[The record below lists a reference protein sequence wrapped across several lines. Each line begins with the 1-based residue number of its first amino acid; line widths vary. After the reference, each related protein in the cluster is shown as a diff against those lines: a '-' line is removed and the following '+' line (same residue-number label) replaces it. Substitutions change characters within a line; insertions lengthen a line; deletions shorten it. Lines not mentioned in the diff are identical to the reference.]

1 MKNSFLYQLAS
12 EIVTENKVDYS
23 ESIVLV
29 PNQRAGVLLLK
40 DMNKILNRAFIAPE
54 ILTLSDVGELCS
66 SFIVAKDLTL
76 LAELYLVHLEIEK
89 QPKDFYTFQKWG
101 TQLINDFRD
110 IDTYLLDTKKVFI
123 DLENIMELE
132 GWDIDNW
139 SYANSKKLSSKQKE
153 NISFWKKLQDYYK
166 KFKQRLA
173 SKNIAYSGM
182 IMRSIVEQPE
192 SLDVFQNKQLFVA
205 GFSAIS
211 KAEEKLFIRLYEV
224 YNAKIYWDVDKFY
237 IENPIHEAGHFYRKY
252 NNKLPKI
259 NWVSDNFNSVA
270 KTIDLVSTNN
280 NYNQTVAAG
289 QIIEQYEK
297 VNSVAVVLGD
307 EDLLMPLLNNLPDTI
322 PVNITMGL
330 SLKQLNIQ
338 QLYNHLFILHENY
351 EQYNRQRFYY
361 KDVINVLD
369 NDWVDKHLLLDF
381 KQYIQKT
388 NHLFLSVEDLT
399 KVILDKNILSLFSV
413 VKQGTVL
420 IKLLLQFLLDQSL
433 DDKQNIKND
442 IQYQIVEQFEQICED
457 FFNEV
462 SPYRD
467 FIDSLK
473 NIKPLFLTKIK
484 AAKLSFVGEKTSGV
498 QIMGLLEARMLDFK
512 NIIFLSVNEGVMPS
526 SSKSNSLIPYDVRRY
541 HQIPTRKE
549 QEALFSYNFY
559 RLLQRSENVH
569 LIFTE
574 TQEENEPSRYINQL
588 RLDFKEAEHVVFKK
602 VDLTLSV
609 PSNEKVIHEVKK
621 STEMITY
628 LKSYIEKGISP
639 SALNTYLNC
648 PYDFYV
654 KYVLQIKEPK
664 EIEESADHSTF
675 GTIIHDT
682 LEYLITPYLK
692 RPLTKIDLLEC
703 LNNIDSSL
711 FDNFKTHFA
720 ETSIKSGR
728 NLLLF
733 EVAKK
738 YLEDFFKQELNIIEK
753 NVMTIHALEDT
764 LIFDGTTEEGYNY
777 KLKGKVDRFDAVN
790 GSFRVIDYK
799 TGNVNPIDISF
810 KTHELIKKPK
820 ALQLGCYGLMARQ
833 KYPNISNLQLS
844 IYSFKNAN
852 QGYMLA
858 KIDKELNFSKNELAI
873 VKENIED
880 VINEILNEKVP
891 FIHNDQSR
899 YCKFCY

>member
-1 MKNSFLYQLAS
+1 MKNSFLNQLAS
-12 EIVTENKVDYS
+12 EIVNTDKVDYS
-23 ESIVLV
+23 NTIVIV

-40 DMNKILNRAFIAPE
+40 DMHQILDKAFIAPE
-54 ILTLSDVGELCS
+54 ILTLSDVNELCS
-66 SFIVAKDLTL
+66 PFVVAKDLTL

-89 QPKDFYTFQKWG
+89 QPKDFFTFQKWG

-110 IDTYLLDTKKVFI
+110 IDTYLLDTKKVFV
-123 DLENIMELE
+123 DLENIMQLE
-132 GWDIDNW
+132 GWDIGNW
-139 SYANSKKLSSKQKE
+139 SYSNSKNLSSTQKE
-153 NISFWKKLQDYYK
+153 NISFWKKLPEYYH
-166 KFKQRLA
+166 KFKQNLSA
-173 SKNIAYSGM
+173 KNIAYSGM
-182 IMRSIVEQPE
+182 VMRYIVEHAE
-192 SLDVFQNKQLFVA
+192 SLEVFSNKEIFVA

-211 KAEEKLFIRLYEV
+211 NAEEQFFISLTKSYD
-224 YNAKIYWDVDKFY
+224 AKIYWDVDAFY
-237 IENPIHEAGHFYRKY
+237 IDNPIHEAGYFYRRYDK
-252 NNKLPKI
+252 KLPKN
-259 NWVSDNFNSVA
+259 NWVSNNFN
-270 KTIDLVSTNN
+270 TISKNIELVSTNN

-297 VNSVAVVLGD
+297 INSVAVVLGD

-369 NDWVDKHLLLDF
+369 NDWIDKHLLLDF

-388 NHLFLSVEDLT
+388 NHLFLSFEDLN
-399 KVILDKNILSLFSV
+399 KIILDENILNLFTV
-413 VKQGTVL
+413 VKQGTIL
-420 IKLLLQFLLDQSL
+420 IKLLLKFLIAQST
-433 DDKQNIKND
+433 DDNKVVKND
-442 IQYQIVEQFEQICED
+442 IKYQIVQQFEQVCNE
-457 FFNEV
+457 FFDEV
-462 SPYRD
+462 APYRD

-473 NIKPLFLTKIK
+473 NIKQLFLNQLRS
-484 AAKLSFVGEKTSGV
+484 AKLSFQGDKTSGV

-559 RLLQRSENVH
+559 RLLQRCENAH

-588 RLDFKEAEHVVFKK
+588 RLAFKEAKHVTFNKI
-602 VDLTLSV
+602 DLSLSV
-609 PSNEKVIHEVKK
+609 PSNDKAIHEVKK
-621 STEMITY
+621 TPEMLSY
-628 LKSYIEKGISP
+628 LKSYLEHGISP
-639 SALNTYLNC
+639 SALNTYLAC

-682 LEYLITPYLK
+682 LEFLITPYLK
-692 RPLTKIDLLEC
+692 RPLTKNDIAIC
-703 LNNIDSSL
+703 VKNIETAL
-711 FDNFKTHFA
+711 FDNFQTHFA

-738 YLEDFFKQELNIIEK
+738 YLEDFFDQELAIIE
-753 NVMTIHALEDT
+753 NNIMTIHALEDT
-764 LIFDGTTEEGYNY
+764 LVFDGETEQGYKY
-777 KLKGKVDRFDAVN
+777 KLKGKVDRLDSLN
-790 GSFRVIDYK
+790 GLYRVIDYK
-799 TGNVNPIDISF
+799 SGNVNNTDISF
-810 KTHELIKKPK
+810 KNHELINKPK
-820 ALQLGCYGLMARQ
+820 ALQLGCYGLMAHQ
-833 KYPNISNLQLS
+833 KYPEISSFQLS
-844 IYSFKNAN
+844 IYSFKNAK

-858 KIDKELNFSKNELAI
+858 KIDKETSFSKNELVS
-873 VKENIED
+873 VKEDVED
-880 VINEILNEKVP
+880 VINEILNENVP
-891 FIHNDQSR
+891 FSHNEQSK